1 VRLRLPLTYRV
12 PFQITEADRS
22 LTLRLYDTRGDVN
35 WIRYGAEDSLV
46 RRVAWAQAG
55 RSEVTLT
62 LSLSQSVWGYH
73 ARWER
78 GDLLLDIRRPPPLDG
93 GALRGRLIAVDPGH
107 PPGGANGPTGLR
119 EAEANLGV
127 ALEVKRLLEQE
138 GARVLITRTDDVPI
152 ELWPRMDLVERS
164 GAELL
169 VSIHNNALPDGVNP
183 FTNSGTSVYY
193 NQPRSIPLA
202 RAVQSALVRRLGVRD
217 LGMGRGDLAMAR
229 TTWMPAVLTEG
240 LFMSVPEQEAALRS
254 PRGRRLYAEGVVEGI
269 RRFLRERALEP

>member
-1 VRLRLPLTYRV
+1 
-12 PFQITEADRS
+12 
-22 LTLRLYDTRGDVN
+22 
-35 WIRYGAEDSLV
+35 
-46 RRVAWAQAG
+46 
-55 RSEVTLT
+55 
-62 LSLSQSVWGYH
+62 
-73 ARWER
+73 
-78 GDLLLDIRRPPPLDG
+78 
-93 GALRGRLIAVDPGH
+93 
-107 PPGGANGPTGLR
+107 
-119 EAEANLGV
+119 
-127 ALEVKRLLEQE
+127 
-138 GARVLITRTDDVPI
+138 VLITRTDDVPI